1 LNKKVNKMSS
11 KIIWLTGLSGTGKST
26 LSKAL
31 KKNLYDKKVKI
42 IDGDIFRKSTKNI
55 VKKFTK
61 KNIFENNISIINFIK
76 NIQNKFDV
84 IIVSVI
90 SPLLNTRKKAKKT
103 FKNNYYEVY
112 LKCGIQELIRR
123 DTKGLYKLAKEKIIK
138 NLVGFNSKIK
148 YEKSYYKK
156 ITLNTKNINVTNC
169 IKIIIKKAKL
179 NEKN

>member
-1 LNKKVNKMSS
+1 MNKKVNKMSS

-55 VKKFTK
+55 
-61 KNIFENNISIINFIK
+61 IK

-138 NLVGFNSKIK
+138 NLVGFNSK
-148 YEKSYYKK
+148 KK
-156 ITLNTKNINVTNC
+156 
-169 IKIIIKKAKL
+169 
-179 NEKN
+179 

>member
-1 LNKKVNKMSS
+1 M
-11 KIIWLTGLSGTGKST
+11 
-26 LSKAL
+26 
-31 KKNLYDKKVKI
+31 
-42 IDGDIFRKSTKNI
+42 
-55 VKKFTK
+55 
-61 KNIFENNISIINFIK
+61 
-76 NIQNKFDV
+76 